1 MITSGKMLK
10 NELTMKKIFNISL
23 ALAIFGAIA
32 CNTAPVEEISG
43 NYTTV
48 TASLVSSRTALADGV
63 KTIWSAEDKIEVNG
77 TTFTLSQGAGEATA
91 TFISQERL
99 ADAASYTATYP
110 AGVTAVPT
118 AQTAVEGSFDPA
130 AALATGTSQSL
141 NNILFE
147 HQHALLKLSVPQNAS
162 KVEALGY
169 TLSGNIEQG
178 KTYYIAIAAGTY
190 ETVEVKV
197 DDVVVKTGGKL
208 EAVNGHIYNLG
219 LVEAAA
225 VGIYTAD
232 DLLAFAAAVE
242 AQIAAEQTPDGGE
255 WKDENGV
262 VNIYANIDMTGKE
275 WPMISNFSGTLE
287 GNNFTIDNLVHETTA
302 SSAAFF
308 KNITDGTVQNLTF
321 GKGCK
326 FSASGKDSNNNT
338 YVATL
343 VARIMAGATIKNVT
357 TAAIVSGGN
366 VMGGLCGGADIKK
379 GDILFEECVNNGAVI
394 YPAQALNANLTM
406 GGFIGQSESGVTVN
420 KCVNNAAVTNK
431 SNSGNKY
438 NKMGGLVGGSGDIVM
453 TNCVNNGTVTI
464 DAQNTNHIYMGGLV
478 GCSYRGDYSNN
489 TNNGSVV
496 VTDNVVGGASMYVAG
511 CFGSAEGNTAP
522 SDGSRYNFYK
532 CVNTAAISVGKSVS
546 KETLLGGVVA
556 LGFLVDAKYEECSNS
571 GDLLMTKGG
580 NNSALGGIAALY
592 SQSSSPSHKNGS
604 LILNC
609 TNTGKITFN
618 DNTNTGYI
626 HLGGVVGK
634 TSHNKVV
641 IDGCT
646 NRGEVTIATA
656 SRANPGGI
664 ISEANCDV
672 KNCVNYATIYST
684 DAHIDYFSGTAG
696 IVSRLNSDQT
706 VSNCVNYGTMIYNG
720 KGFTKANTNKGIVGQ
735 GGIVGLM
742 NKGTVDACEN
752 YGVILGNDY
761 NASLGKAEYVN
772 AKGSIVGWAG
782 VNAAVTIKNCK
793 VGGSVGSCVDTD
805 EDMGAS
811 KATAIT
817 AEDYANY
824 VYGNY
829 NNTAT
834 VTDCS
839 FAALAE

>member
-130 AALATGTSQSL
+130 AALAIGTSQSL

-178 KTYYIAIAAGTY
+178 KTYYLAIAAGTY
-190 ETVEVKV
+190 EAVEVKV

-275 WPMISNFSGTLE
+275 WKMISNFSGTLE
-287 GNNFTIDNLVHETTA
+287 GNNFTIDNLVHETSA

-326 FSASGKDSNNNT
+326 FSASGLDTDSKS
-338 YVATL
+338 YAASV
-343 VARIMAGATIKNVT
+343 VARVMAGATIKNIKNYATISGATYSAGICGAANLKKNEVVFENCTNYGSVT
-357 TAAIVSGGN
+357 
-366 VMGGLCGGADIKK
+366 
-379 GDILFEECVNNGAVI
+379 
-394 YPAQALNANLTM
+394 YPAQTAPANICVA
-406 GGFIGQSESGVTVN
+406 GICGDSEKGVTYRN
-420 KCVNNAAVTNK
+420 CCNEGALTNL
-431 SNSGNKY
+431 STGGNKFNAIGGILATGSDHSHY
-438 NKMGGLVGGSGDIVM
+438 NNSNKGAIHVDVRGANNVYIGGIQGRGFRYHAEECSNTGAI
-453 TNCVNNGTVTI
+453 TI
-464 DAQNTNHIYMGGLV
+464 D
-478 GCSYRGDYSNN
+478 NN
-489 TNNGSVV
+489 SET
-496 VTDNVVGGASMYVAG
+496 ASLYLSG
-511 CFGSAEGNTAP
+511 CFGTIEGNAT
-522 SDGSRYNFYK
+522 RETKVYK
-532 CVNTAAISVGKSVS
+532 CSNTASLTANCKNSKDVVVSGIISWLKVTGCEIS
-546 KETLLGGVVA
+546 
-556 LGFLVDAKYEECSNS
+556 ECSNS
-571 GDLLMTKGG
+571 GNMEMHSIIGT
-580 NNSALGGIAALY
+580 SYVAGIVAIQTSDMANA
-592 SQSSSPSHKNGS
+592 SVKVASK
-604 LILNC
+604 ILNC
-609 TNTGKITFN
+609 TNTGSM
-618 DNTNTGYI
+618 DYI
-626 HLGGVVGK
+626 SNSSANSPWSAPAGICGK
-634 TSHNKVV
+634 CTSDFH
-641 IDGCT
+641 IEGCV
-646 NRGEVTIATA
+646 NRGNITADTIT
-656 SRANPGGI
+656 RANPGGI
-664 ISEANCDV
+664 GSEINCDV
-672 KNCVNYATIYST
+672 VNCTNYGTVYTKST
-684 DAHIDYFSGTAG
+684 HVDYYSGTAG
-696 IVSRLNSDQT
+696 IVSRYQQAGK
-706 VSNCVNYGTMIYNG
+706 VIRGCKNYGTIIYNG
-720 KGFTKANTNKGIVGQ
+720 KGFTKANTNNGIVGQ
-735 GGIVGLM
+735 GGICGILYNGSVE
-742 NKGTVDACEN
+742 KCEN
-752 YGVILGNDY
+752 YGIVLGNEYD
-761 NASLGKAEYVN
+761 ASLGLQSYIN
-772 AKGSIVGWAG
+772 AKGSIIGWG
-782 VNAAVTIKNCK
+782 GNNAAVTISGCK
-793 VGGSVGSCVDTD
+793 VGGAIGSCVDTD

-817 AEDYANY
+817 AENYADY
-824 VYGNY
+824 VYGGVTK
-829 NNTAT
+829 NTIT